1 MVTDQS
7 QAGQEEMST
16 PEHLIWR
23 LNHFENHQ
31 RAIRFVKQFQ
41 ETLCVFSGPVQQL
54 YTNYE
59 INVPEADDRSLII
72 LPNPYAY
79 HDTFNGI
86 EEDAVRPTGCSI
98 IPGDDDGSLYVT
110 LPLHRNGAKETK
122 VVPLKVGLYALMR
135 AAKGDDPFLPVIT
148 KGDLR
153 AFRKDT
159 PSLHL
164 HRVRQGK
171 LENCSRMEIGAIR
184 KVILERLQAYL

>member
-1 MVTDQS
+1 V
-7 QAGQEEMST
+7 AT
-16 PEHLIWR
+16 PDHLIWR
-23 LNHFENHQ
+23 LNHFQNHE
-31 RAIRFVKQFQ
+31 RAIRFAKQFQ
-41 ETLCVFSGPVQQL
+41 ESLCVFSGPVEQL

-86 EEDAVRPTGCSI
+86 PDDSVRPTGCAI
-98 IPGDDDGSLYVT
+98 IPGDAAHKDTLCVT
-110 LPLHRNGAKETK
+110 LPLHRNGERTTRI
-122 VVPLKVGLYALMR
+122 VPLKVGMYALMR

-164 HRVRQGK
+164 HRIQLSK
-171 LENCSRMEIGAIR
+171 LGERSQMEVNSIR
-184 KVILERLQAYL
+184 KVILERLKVFL

>member
-1 MVTDQS
+1 MTDQS
-7 QAGQEEMST
+7 QTEQTEMNT
-16 PEHLIWR
+16 PDHLIWR

-41 ETLCVFSGPVQQL
+41 ETLCVFSAPVQQL

-59 INVPEADDRSLII
+59 INVPESDDRSLII

-86 EEDAVRPTGCSI
+86 QEEAVRPTGCSI
-98 IPGDDDGSLYVT
+98 IPGDEDGRLYVT
-110 LPLHRNGAKETK
+110 LPLHRNGIKDTK

-135 AAKGDDPFLPVIT
+135 AAKGADPFLPVIT

-164 HRVRQGK
+164 HRIQPSR
-171 LENCSRMEIGAIR
+171 LENSSPMEVSAIR
-184 KVILERLQAYL
+184 RVIMDRLKSYL

>member
-1 MVTDQS
+1 MMTDQS
-7 QAGQEEMST
+7 QTEQESMST

-79 HDTFNGI
+79 HDTFNNIDEGAI
-86 EEDAVRPTGCSI
+86 RPTGCSI
-98 IPGDDDGSLYVT
+98 IPGDDDGTLYVT
-110 LPLHRNGAKETK
+110 LPLHRNGQRETK

-135 AAKGDDPFLPVIT
+135 AAKSEDPFLPVIT

-153 AFRKDT
+153 SFRKDT

-164 HRVRQGK
+164 HRIRPG
-171 LENCSRMEIGAIR
+171 LLDNSSPMEASAIR
-184 KVILERLQAYL
+184 KVILQRLQAYL